1 MIKIVIINNQLI
13 VLDKLLSE
21 SDEMFYDRVDFILEN
36 YKIIQDKSLDLE
48 ILISYS
54 KIYSNIKYKKCVY
67 SKEVMNKIDNLRKF

>member
-67 SKEVMNKIDNLRKF
+67 SKEVMNKIYNLRKF

>member
-1 MIKIVIINNQLI
+1 MIKIIIINNQLI

-36 YKIIQDKSLDLE
+36 YNRDDLE

-67 SKEVMNKIDNLRKF
+67 SKEIMNQIQNLSSRI